1 MRPSMRRCVATGQ
14 ILPIGQMI
22 RCVAGP
28 DNALIADLSE
38 TLPGRGL
45 WLSANRAAL
54 RMALAK
60 NAFSRAARCKI
71 QVADDFEQRTCE
83 LLARRTLQMLGF
95 ARKAGVAVCGRAKVD
110 ALARAGKIGVLLA
123 ASDGAPDGRGKLE
136 RLTRAAAPGAAY
148 VSVLGAAELG
158 LAFGREHVIH
168 AAIAPG
174 RLADRFLREANRL
187 SGFRGQS
194 A

>member
-1 MRPSMRRCVATGQ
+1 MRRCVATGQ
-14 ILPIGQMI
+14 ILPTVLMI

-28 DNALIADLSE
+28 DNVLIADLGES
-38 TLPGRGL
+38 LPGRGL
-45 WLSANRAAL
+45 WLRADRTAL
-54 RMALAK
+54 RTALAK
-60 NAFSRAARCKI
+60 NAFSRAARRKI
-71 QVADDFEQRTCE
+71 LVAADFEQRASD

-95 ARKAGVAVCGRAKVD
+95 ARKAGVAVCGQAKVN
-110 ALARAGKIGVLLA
+110 AWARTGKIGVLLA
-123 ASDGAPDGRGKLE
+123 ASDGAQDGKGKLE
-136 RLTRAAAPGAAY
+136 RLTSAAAPGAAH
-148 VSVLGAAELG
+148 VAILDAAELG

-187 SGFRGQS
+187 SGFRNQP